1 MQSWTILAAKHAA
14 LTPGIALGA
23 IPAAG
28 WDSLDGVAIGMLL
41 AGIGFAAVSAR
52 RVPSCPLP
60 PAGGQVAMADGGRPP
75 AGRLT
80 KFRRRVDGVLT
91 GMLSDDADKLNLA
104 AAGGRDVR
112 RSAET
117 PEPRFEGPSAWRG
130 DYVDALPS
138 RRVPESHPYPDV
150 PANPPQACE
159 PRDPESPAGAT
170 KPAGPAFRVSTV
182 NAAPWPWLTSSAT
195 VDGEQLW
202 PLDSKDPGQ
211 ADHRE
216 ELERALAAAQVKADV
231 RPLPP
236 PAERR
241 RDAVQRFMAAPV
253 VDLGMV
259 REERAR
265 EQGQVN
271 PAGEPGRPV
280 AGRDPKA
287 AERDRAVA
295 ERDSRDNVTSRGWP
309 ISSDSDPSGPSSV
322 RPIPVSTSP
331 SWVNPGISCAEGSA
345 STSAPSVS
353 ARAKTGAAAG
363 PAIKTQ
369 PGDPAPGW
377 LAADGQETAGRAE
390 TDENFWGPRGAADAA
405 AASVQAGKQ
414 RADGRAKDAKPGG
427 DSGKQ
432 QADGQG
438 KDAKQGRDG
447 SEPGGDGRKPG
458 DGRRAKPR
466 HAAPPASFG
475 ATLSRRLSGTRLTSR
490 SAAHAG

>member
-28 WDSLDGVAIGMLL
+28 WDSLDGVAVGMLL

-60 PAGGQVAMADGGRPP
+60 PVGGQIAVADGGRPP
-75 AGRLT
+75 AGRLS
-80 KFRRRVDGVLT
+80 KIRRRVDGVLT
-91 GMLSDDADKLNLA
+91 GILSDDADKLNLA
-104 AAGGRDVR
+104 AAEGRDVR
-112 RSAET
+112 RSAEA
-117 PEPRFEGPSAWRG
+117 PEPRFEGPSAWSG
-130 DYVDALPS
+130 DYVDALPA

-150 PANPPQACE
+150 PANPPLACE
-159 PRDPESPAGAT
+159 PRDPGSPAGAT

-202 PLDSKDPGQ
+202 PLDTKGTGQ

-265 EQGQVN
+265 EQGDEVN
-271 PAGEPGRPV
+271 PVGEFDRPA

-287 AERDRAVA
+287 AERDRAAA
-295 ERDSRDNVTSRGWP
+295 ERDSRDDVTSRGWP

-322 RPIPVSTSP
+322 RSIPVFTSP
-331 SWVNPGISCAEGSA
+331 SWVNPGINRTEGSA

-353 ARAKTGAAAG
+353 APAKTAAAAG
-363 PAIKTQ
+363 VATKAQ
-369 PGDPAPGW
+369 PDDQVSGM
-377 LAADGQETAGRAE
+377 LAADGQE
-390 TDENFWGPRGAADAA
+390 
-405 AASVQAGKQ
+405 
-414 RADGRAKDAKPGG
+414 KDAKPGG
-427 DSGKQ
+427 D
-432 QADGQG
+432 
-438 KDAKQGRDG
+438 G
-447 SEPGGDGRKPG
+447 SEQGGDGRKPG